1 MKKKKSKL
9 WLFVF
14 SFCPGAGHMYLGF
27 MKMGLSFLLGFA
39 LSIVLVDL
47 TSLDVLAVI
56 PVAIYIYALFHANN
70 IGALDDEQ
78 FYALEDQYLLGFDS
92 IGSINFRLDGRIRS
106 IAAVVLILIG
116 ISMLG
121 DLGLGLLWDYVGLEN
136 PIMRLIYHTVRDVV
150 PRVLIA
156 LAIIWFGIYL
166 LRGKKVTEEQV
177 PRIEQKPQGGQAGQN
192 QAGTEEGISRQD
204 QPDAQS
210 GQ

>member
-1 MKKKKSKL
+1 
-9 WLFVF
+9 
-14 SFCPGAGHMYLGF
+14 MYLGF

-92 IGSINFRLDGRIRS
+92 IGSVNFRLDGRIRS

-121 DLGLGLLWDYVGLEN
+121 DLGLGLLWNYVGLEN
-136 PIMRLIYHTVRDVV
+136 PVMRLIYYTVRDVV

-166 LRGKKVTEEQV
+166 LRGKKVAEEPV
-177 PRIEQKPQGGQAGQN
+177 PRIEQKQADTENVQNNPQNKDGM
-192 QAGTEEGISRQD
+192 EG
-204 QPDAQS
+204 
-210 GQ
+210 

>member
-1 MKKKKSKL
+1 MKKKKNRF
-9 WLFVF
+9 WLFIF
-14 SFCPGAGHMYLGF
+14 SLCPGAGHMYLGF

-39 LSIVLVDL
+39 LSIVLMDL

-78 FYALEDQYLLGFDS
+78 FYALEDQYLLGFDN
-92 IGSINFRLDGRIRS
+92 IKAANFRLDGRVRS

-121 DLGLGLLWDYVGLEN
+121 DLGLGLMWKYVGLEN
-136 PIMRLIYHTVRDVV
+136 PIMRLIYYTIRDVV

-166 LRGKKVTEEQV
+166 LRGKKVSEEQV
-177 PRIEQKPQGGQAGQN
+177 PWIEQKPENDQNSQNGGNGM
-192 QAGTEEGISRQD
+192 EG
-204 QPDAQS
+204 
-210 GQ
+210 